1 MKILVTGAAGFIGR
15 YLVPMLAE
23 RGHAVVAT
31 DLQPPRDAAPLAG
44 VTWHRLD
51 VSRAEEVYKLM
62 LGQRPDAVIHLV
74 SWLAAPCEENPLRGW
89 EINFRSTQFL
99 LDAGLAA
106 GLRRFVFTSS
116 ISVFGRGL
124 PEPVPDDAVKEPAT
138 IYGQTK
144 LACEHLL
151 RWYKAKHGLQVG
163 AVRFPWVYGPGRE
176 NGITAAYS
184 SKLLDALARGEPLRI
199 GFPEEKGDW
208 LYVKDAC
215 KALLLVLGRDD
226 LPRVGY
232 NIMGGLYSVR
242 EAMAVAKEVC
252 PDADIAFDAN
262 AAASNNPYPL
272 AYDDSAARRELG
284 WAPDYGLADGFREHI
299 AIVRGAPGAA

>member
-1 MKILVTGAAGFIGR
+1 MKVLVTGAAGFIGR
-15 YLVPMLAE
+15 YLVPMLADL
-23 RGHAVVAT
+23 GHEVLAT
-31 DLQPPRDAAPLAG
+31 DLQLPGEPATSPR
-44 VTWHRLD
+44 VTWLRLD
-51 VSRAEEVYKLM
+51 VSRAEEVYRAM
-62 LGQRPDAVIHLV
+62 LGHRPEAVVHLV

-99 LDAGLAA
+99 LDAGIAA

-124 PEPVPDDAVKEPAT
+124 PEPVADDAVKEPAT

-151 RWYKAKHGLQVG
+151 RWYKTRHGLKVG

-184 SKLLDALARGEPLRI
+184 SKLLDALAAGQPLRI

-215 KALLLVLGRDD
+215 KALLLLLGRDD
-226 LPRVGY
+226 IPRVGY

-242 EAMAVAKEVC
+242 EAMAVAAQVC
-252 PDADIAFDAN
+252 PDAVIGFDAN
-262 AAASNNPYPL
+262 PAVSSNPYPL
-272 AYDDSAARRELG
+272 SYDDSAARRELG
-284 WAPDYGLADGFREHI
+284 WAPDYSLADGIREHI
-299 AIVRGAPGAA
+299 AIVRASLGQQ